1 MRNPDHHRL
10 PLFLALSLAA
20 STTLA
25 SDHVVFVSDGS
36 FEPKDLTI
44 APGDTVTFKSF
55 GNAALHNVHAYDDSF
70 RCAKGCRGDGSATGD
85 PAKDWSD
92 TITFNTPGAYIPYKC
107 DPHESFGMVGSI
119 TVSNTVA
126 TAQNIVPGIS
136 GNWYN
141 PTANQGGH
149 GFQVEILPGNG
160 ILAIW
165 FVFNPAGTAQ
175 NWIYSQ
181 GGYDPA
187 SNTVTV
193 PAFLEQGGAFPPNFD
208 STKLSAPAWG
218 SLQFTFTDC
227 NNGTVAW
234 KSNATSAAA
243 GYGDVTFPIQRLTS
257 IAGTS
262 CP

>member
-1 MRNPDHHRL
+1 MNNPL
-10 PLFLALSLAA
+10 MLAGVAAALLHAATALAE
-20 STTLA
+20 
-25 SDHVVFVSDGS
+25 DHVVFVEDGDFS
-36 FEPKDLTI
+36 PKTVTI
-44 APGDTVTFKSF
+44 ARGDTVTFKAV
-55 GNAALHNVHAYDDSF
+55 GVLGKHNVHAQDNSF
-70 RCAKGCRGDGSATGD
+70 NCAIGCVGDGTGATGEPAKGT
-85 PAKDWSD
+85 WSD
-92 TITFNTPGAYIPYKC
+92 TLTFDTPGTIGYQC
-107 DPHESFGMVGSI
+107 DPHASFGMVGSI
-119 TVSNTVA
+119 TVSDAVA
-126 TAQNIVPGIS
+126 TAQNIVPGLS

-141 PTANQGGH
+141 PSANQGGH
-149 GFQVEILPGNG
+149 GFQIEILPGNG

-165 FVFNPAGTAQ
+165 FVFNPSGTGQ

-181 GGYDPA
+181 GAYDPN

-208 STKLSAPAWG
+208 ATKLSAPAWG
-218 SLQFTFTDC
+218 SLQFTFSDC

-257 IAGTS
+257 IAGTT